1 LSHDVIQKLIIAL
14 DAHEDP
20 SRVNQNHLSIYRLEE
35 EFGRLLA
42 LAGDVRPFE
51 LEEKLKLL
59 QDNPSEA

>member
-1 LSHDVIQKLIIAL
+1 MTVLDVP
-14 DAHEDP
+14 EDP
-20 SRVNQNHLSIYRLEE
+20 SRINQNPLSIYRLEE

-51 LEEKLKLL
+51 LEKKLKLL